1 MSSPSPANL
10 PANFHVSSPP
20 PACRELDCTAANG
33 PEIGWEIGWG
43 GRVRQPISSQF
54 ARHALRGSKIS
65 PGNELA
71 GNWLVSSPPLANSQA
86 NFQPEIYAQYNTVIL
101 GLRRQ
106 SSCSVGLLRGA
117 CRPHGPL
124 PKYRCI
130 CQSGVPAARTAHR
143 RICQP
148 HQFAIAA
155 VAAARMDRSSNFTH
169 GRFRSIAAELVE
181 SKGRDAVVM
190 ARSLDWQHRHMA
202 VRLIGS
208 RRLWLYVLRHLGPDE
223 LLCSIMSVRRAP
235 PLIPLPDR
243 PTPKSKQTLIT
254 DFWVRRVRPC
264 RGRGD
269 GGI

>member
-1 MSSPSPANL
+1 
-10 PANFHVSSPP
+10 
-20 PACRELDCTAANG
+20 
-33 PEIGWEIGWG
+33 
-43 GRVRQPISSQF
+43 
-54 ARHALRGSKIS
+54 
-65 PGNELA
+65 
-71 GNWLVSSPPLANSQA
+71 VSSPPLANSQA

-254 DFWVRRVRPC
+254 DFWVRRVRSC